1 MENRYLLSKTLF
13 SLLFS
18 LFFIFTGCSVEEH
31 FSHEEA
37 DQLLSATIVEEKN
50 GTRTTLSDDPTNR
63 KVDVLWQH
71 GDAIGV
77 FGSASGTNVRFQTE
91 EGAISSD
98 GKSTVFETS
107 ETAPEGELTGYYP
120 YQQGAALL
128 SGGVLQL
135 TMPATQSYDT
145 NQTGVV
151 RPDPAVNMMVGKGKD
166 GNIAFRNLFAILR
179 ITIAGSDGESVKQ
192 VVFTDLSGKPV
203 SGKFSVNWN
212 DDLPEAVFPETGS
225 NNDQRIILDCGDGIS
240 LLDQTLTKF
249 YLIVPARNYSKGFQ
263 VEFILADGRKI
274 VKTIGI
280 AGGKNLQR
288 NMLYPIGDLFPSQ
301 EDKISYKMHPKAS
314 VISEERYD
322 LIRSASLNT
331 ENHTLTLKVEEGF
344 APQEDEMILI
354 NRTSADLPNGYVGKV
369 KSISGESVV
378 LEPVTDITEVFEELS
393 IGDPLWSTGGDAVPS
408 GGYAIDLTR
417 YITSIERPDGQ
428 PVEYAIAGS
437 SISMEVPITRAEAEV
452 DTKFSMPAL
461 GHTFKIDD
469 GSNNNN
475 SCALKLGVQ
484 MDLALYFHILIQ
496 GWSLK
501 DLHCRVNPTVNLS
514 SGFTI
519 DWVSDSNVF
528 GTEIPFIIIRTAPIP
543 AGPVMIIPLIE
554 FFLTFDLEGK
564 AGLAAELS
572 YSKEFSF
579 GMAYRNGELSNY
591 SQVEQKEGDSSPLAF
606 TPKVQLEGSFA
617 AGIAPKVGFS
627 LWEIIRLDTR
637 VYTKVKSGANLNFDL
652 AAPAFDPSLYNAF
665 SGSKLFSQLELF
677 MKGGVFGWRN
687 REFATTESNTLEYPI
702 WEAYFVP
709 KMENFSVT
717 AEGGMME
724 IALDISNKLFFDS
737 EIGMNIYEKDEKS
750 GKFTVEAG
758 KMKLCEYS
766 RPPAGKNK
774 YALRMEESTSL
785 PPGKEYE
792 ACLTVSLDAPGGPY
806 TLETDVRTRFIPQ
819 DASMTLT
826 TSKMVGSKI
835 RLGMASKYVS
845 STGDERFKVWID
857 LNNNGKEDENENV
870 TPDYSF
876 VEYTIQS
883 QTITIHGPVS
893 DFTCSD
899 NQITSLDISRNAGL
913 GSLSCGD
920 NLLTSLD
927 VSNNTSLETLY
938 CTGNLLTSLEVS
950 NNMMLTALGCYN
962 NRLTK
967 LDVNGATALTSLTC
981 HENLLTTLDISS
993 LSELDF
999 FRCDNNQLTS
1009 LNVSN
1014 NNLLKDFRCNN
1025 NRIDTLDVSKNRDIF
1040 RLNCHENQ
1048 LEKLDVSMLPKLK
1061 ELTCGKNQLKELIL
1075 NNPALTSLS
1084 CENNQ
1089 LVSFNITP
1097 STVLAYLYCPRN
1109 NLTTLD
1115 ISNNTAL
1122 TYLYCSFNQLT
1133 TLDASSNVSLPSL
1146 SCSFNQLVSLVVSD
1160 QGVIKTVNCESNRLR
1175 GTAITELIESL
1186 PDRTGMNYGS
1196 VDFGFSFLGGV
1207 PGENYYTG
1215 SDKEE
1220 ARKKHW
1226 LFY

>member
-1 MENRYLLSKTLF
+1 M
-13 SLLFS
+13 
-18 LFFIFTGCSVEEH
+18 
-31 FSHEEA
+31 
-37 DQLLSATIVEEKN
+37 
-50 GTRTTLSDDPTNR
+50 
-63 KVDVLWQH
+63 
-71 GDAIGV
+71 
-77 FGSASGTNVRFQTE
+77 
-91 EGAISSD
+91 
-98 GKSTVFETS
+98 
-107 ETAPEGELTGYYP
+107 
-120 YQQGAALL
+120 
-128 SGGVLQL
+128 
-135 TMPATQSYDT
+135 
-145 NQTGVV
+145 
-151 RPDPAVNMMVGKGKD
+151 
-166 GNIAFRNLFAILR
+166 
-179 ITIAGSDGESVKQ
+179 
-192 VVFTDLSGKPV
+192 
-203 SGKFSVNWN
+203 
-212 DDLPEAVFPETGS
+212 
-225 NNDQRIILDCGDGIS
+225 
-240 LLDQTLTKF
+240 
-249 YLIVPARNYSKGFQ
+249 
-263 VEFILADGRKI
+263 
-274 VKTIGI
+274 
-280 AGGKNLQR
+280 
-288 NMLYPIGDLFPSQ
+288 
-301 EDKISYKMHPKAS
+301 
-314 VISEERYD
+314 
-322 LIRSASLNT
+322 
-331 ENHTLTLKVEEGF
+331 
-344 APQEDEMILI
+344 
-354 NRTSADLPNGYVGKV
+354 

-437 SISMEVPITRAEAEV
+437 SISMEVPITRAEAGV

-554 FFLTFDLEGK
+554 FFLTFD
-564 AGLAAELS
+564 
-572 YSKEFSF
+572 
-579 GMAYRNGELSNY
+579 
-591 SQVEQKEGDSSPLAF
+591 
-606 TPKVQLEGSFA
+606 
-617 AGIAPKVGFS
+617 
-627 LWEIIRLDTR
+627 
-637 VYTKVKSGANLNFDL
+637 
-652 AAPAFDPSLYNAF
+652 PSLYNAF

-724 IALDISNKLFFDS
+724 IALNISNKLFFDS

-883 QTITIHGPVS
+883 QAITIHGPVS

-899 NQITSLDISRNAGL
+899 NQIISLDISRNAGL

-927 VSNNTSLETLY
+927 VSNNTSLETLW

-981 HENLLTTLDISS
+981 HENLLTTLD
-993 LSELDF
+993 
-999 FRCDNNQLTS
+999 
-1009 LNVSN
+1009 
-1014 NNLLKDFRCNN
+1014 
-1025 NRIDTLDVSKNRDIF
+1025 
-1040 RLNCHENQ
+1040 
-1048 LEKLDVSMLPKLK
+1048 
-1061 ELTCGKNQLKELIL
+1061 
-1075 NNPALTSLS
+1075 
-1084 CENNQ
+1084 
-1089 LVSFNITP
+1089 
-1097 STVLAYLYCPRN
+1097 
-1109 NLTTLD
+1109 
-1115 ISNNTAL
+1115 
-1122 TYLYCSFNQLT
+1122 
-1133 TLDASSNVSLPSL
+1133 ASSNVSLPSL

-1175 GTAITELIESL
+1175 GTSITELIESL

-1196 VDFGFSFLGGV
+1196 VDFGLSFEGSV

-1215 SDKEE
+1215 SDNEE

>member
-1 MENRYLLSKTLF
+1 M
-13 SLLFS
+13 
-18 LFFIFTGCSVEEH
+18 
-31 FSHEEA
+31 
-37 DQLLSATIVEEKN
+37 
-50 GTRTTLSDDPTNR
+50 
-63 KVDVLWQH
+63 
-71 GDAIGV
+71 
-77 FGSASGTNVRFQTE
+77 
-91 EGAISSD
+91 
-98 GKSTVFETS
+98 
-107 ETAPEGELTGYYP
+107 
-120 YQQGAALL
+120 
-128 SGGVLQL
+128 
-135 TMPATQSYDT
+135 
-145 NQTGVV
+145 
-151 RPDPAVNMMVGKGKD
+151 
-166 GNIAFRNLFAILR
+166 
-179 ITIAGSDGESVKQ
+179 
-192 VVFTDLSGKPV
+192 
-203 SGKFSVNWN
+203 
-212 DDLPEAVFPETGS
+212 
-225 NNDQRIILDCGDGIS
+225 
-240 LLDQTLTKF
+240 
-249 YLIVPARNYSKGFQ
+249 
-263 VEFILADGRKI
+263 
-274 VKTIGI
+274 
-280 AGGKNLQR
+280 
-288 NMLYPIGDLFPSQ
+288 
-301 EDKISYKMHPKAS
+301 
-314 VISEERYD
+314 
-322 LIRSASLNT
+322 
-331 ENHTLTLKVEEGF
+331 
-344 APQEDEMILI
+344 
-354 NRTSADLPNGYVGKV
+354 
-369 KSISGESVV
+369 VV

-437 SISMEVPITRAEAEV
+437 SISMEVPITRAEAGV

-554 FFLTFDLEGK
+554 FFLTFD
-564 AGLAAELS
+564 
-572 YSKEFSF
+572 
-579 GMAYRNGELSNY
+579 
-591 SQVEQKEGDSSPLAF
+591 
-606 TPKVQLEGSFA
+606 
-617 AGIAPKVGFS
+617 
-627 LWEIIRLDTR
+627 
-637 VYTKVKSGANLNFDL
+637 
-652 AAPAFDPSLYNAF
+652 PSLYNAF

-737 EIGMNIYEKDEKS
+737 EIGMNIYKKDEKS

-883 QTITIHGPVS
+883 QAITIHGPVS

-899 NQITSLDISRNAGL
+899 NQIISLDISRNAGL

-927 VSNNTSLETLY
+927 VSNNTSLETLW
-938 CTGNLLTSLEVS
+938 CTGNVLTSLEVS
-950 NNMMLTALGCYN
+950 NNMMLTTLGCYN

-981 HENLLTTLDISS
+981 HENL
-993 LSELDF
+993 
-999 FRCDNNQLTS
+999 
-1009 LNVSN
+1009 
-1014 NNLLKDFRCNN
+1014 
-1025 NRIDTLDVSKNRDIF
+1025 
-1040 RLNCHENQ
+1040 
-1048 LEKLDVSMLPKLK
+1048 
-1061 ELTCGKNQLKELIL
+1061 
-1075 NNPALTSLS
+1075 
-1084 CENNQ
+1084 
-1089 LVSFNITP
+1089 
-1097 STVLAYLYCPRN
+1097 
-1109 NLTTLD
+1109 
-1115 ISNNTAL
+1115 
-1122 TYLYCSFNQLT
+1122 LT

-1175 GTAITELIESL
+1175 GTSITELIESL

-1196 VDFGFSFLGGV
+1196 VDFGLSFEGGV

>member
-1 MENRYLLSKTLF
+1 
-13 SLLFS
+13 
-18 LFFIFTGCSVEEH
+18 
-31 FSHEEA
+31 
-37 DQLLSATIVEEKN
+37 
-50 GTRTTLSDDPTNR
+50 
-63 KVDVLWQH
+63 
-71 GDAIGV
+71 
-77 FGSASGTNVRFQTE
+77 
-91 EGAISSD
+91 
-98 GKSTVFETS
+98 
-107 ETAPEGELTGYYP
+107 
-120 YQQGAALL
+120 
-128 SGGVLQL
+128 
-135 TMPATQSYDT
+135 
-145 NQTGVV
+145 
-151 RPDPAVNMMVGKGKD
+151 
-166 GNIAFRNLFAILR
+166 
-179 ITIAGSDGESVKQ
+179 
-192 VVFTDLSGKPV
+192 
-203 SGKFSVNWN
+203 
-212 DDLPEAVFPETGS
+212 
-225 NNDQRIILDCGDGIS
+225 
-240 LLDQTLTKF
+240 
-249 YLIVPARNYSKGFQ
+249 
-263 VEFILADGRKI
+263 
-274 VKTIGI
+274 
-280 AGGKNLQR
+280 
-288 NMLYPIGDLFPSQ
+288 
-301 EDKISYKMHPKAS
+301 MHPKAS

-452 DTKFSMPAL
+452 DTKFSMPAM

-554 FFLTFDLEGK
+554 FFLT
-564 AGLAAELS
+564 
-572 YSKEFSF
+572 
-579 GMAYRNGELSNY
+579 
-591 SQVEQKEGDSSPLAF
+591 
-606 TPKVQLEGSFA
+606 
-617 AGIAPKVGFS
+617 
-627 LWEIIRLDTR
+627 
-637 VYTKVKSGANLNFDL
+637 
-652 AAPAFDPSLYNAF
+652 FDPSLYNAF

-893 DFTCSD
+893 YFNCSD

-950 NNMMLTALGCYN
+950 NNMMLTALGCSN
-962 NRLTK
+962 NRFTK

-981 HENLLTTLDISS
+981 HENL
-993 LSELDF
+993 
-999 FRCDNNQLTS
+999 
-1009 LNVSN
+1009 
-1014 NNLLKDFRCNN
+1014 
-1025 NRIDTLDVSKNRDIF
+1025 
-1040 RLNCHENQ
+1040 
-1048 LEKLDVSMLPKLK
+1048 
-1061 ELTCGKNQLKELIL
+1061 
-1075 NNPALTSLS
+1075 
-1084 CENNQ
+1084 
-1089 LVSFNITP
+1089 
-1097 STVLAYLYCPRN
+1097 
-1109 NLTTLD
+1109 
-1115 ISNNTAL
+1115 
-1122 TYLYCSFNQLT
+1122 LT

-1175 GTAITELIESL
+1175 GTSITELIESL

-1196 VDFGFSFLGGV
+1196 VDFGLSFEGGV

>member
-1 MENRYLLSKTLF
+1 
-13 SLLFS
+13 
-18 LFFIFTGCSVEEH
+18 
-31 FSHEEA
+31 
-37 DQLLSATIVEEKN
+37 
-50 GTRTTLSDDPTNR
+50 
-63 KVDVLWQH
+63 
-71 GDAIGV
+71 
-77 FGSASGTNVRFQTE
+77 
-91 EGAISSD
+91 
-98 GKSTVFETS
+98 
-107 ETAPEGELTGYYP
+107 
-120 YQQGAALL
+120 
-128 SGGVLQL
+128 
-135 TMPATQSYDT
+135 
-145 NQTGVV
+145 
-151 RPDPAVNMMVGKGKD
+151 
-166 GNIAFRNLFAILR
+166 
-179 ITIAGSDGESVKQ
+179 
-192 VVFTDLSGKPV
+192 
-203 SGKFSVNWN
+203 
-212 DDLPEAVFPETGS
+212 
-225 NNDQRIILDCGDGIS
+225 
-240 LLDQTLTKF
+240 
-249 YLIVPARNYSKGFQ
+249 
-263 VEFILADGRKI
+263 
-274 VKTIGI
+274 
-280 AGGKNLQR
+280 
-288 NMLYPIGDLFPSQ
+288 MLYPIGDLFPSQ

-369 KSISGESVV
+369 KSISGELVV

-437 SISMEVPITRAEAEV
+437 SISMEVPITRAEAGV

-501 DLHCRVNPTVNLS
+501 DLHCRVNPTMNLS

-554 FFLTFDLEGK
+554 FFLT
-564 AGLAAELS
+564 
-572 YSKEFSF
+572 
-579 GMAYRNGELSNY
+579 
-591 SQVEQKEGDSSPLAF
+591 
-606 TPKVQLEGSFA
+606 
-617 AGIAPKVGFS
+617 
-627 LWEIIRLDTR
+627 
-637 VYTKVKSGANLNFDL
+637 
-652 AAPAFDPSLYNAF
+652 FDPSLYNAF

-737 EIGMNIYEKDEKS
+737 DIGMNIYEKDEKS

-774 YALRMEESTSL
+774 YELIMEESTSL
-785 PPGKEYE
+785 PQGKEYE

-883 QTITIHGPVS
+883 QAITIHGPVS

-899 NQITSLDISRNAGL
+899 NQIISLDISRNAGL

-927 VSNNTSLETLY
+927 VSNNTSLETLW
-938 CTGNLLTSLEVS
+938 CTGNVLTSLEVS
-950 NNMMLTALGCYN
+950 NNMMLTTLGCYN
-962 NRLTK
+962 NRFTK

-981 HENLLTTLDISS
+981 HENL
-993 LSELDF
+993 
-999 FRCDNNQLTS
+999 
-1009 LNVSN
+1009 
-1014 NNLLKDFRCNN
+1014 
-1025 NRIDTLDVSKNRDIF
+1025 
-1040 RLNCHENQ
+1040 
-1048 LEKLDVSMLPKLK
+1048 
-1061 ELTCGKNQLKELIL
+1061 
-1075 NNPALTSLS
+1075 
-1084 CENNQ
+1084 
-1089 LVSFNITP
+1089 
-1097 STVLAYLYCPRN
+1097 
-1109 NLTTLD
+1109 
-1115 ISNNTAL
+1115 
-1122 TYLYCSFNQLT
+1122 LT

-1175 GTAITELIESL
+1175 GTSITELIESL

-1196 VDFGFSFLGGV
+1196 VDFGLSFEGGV

>member
-1 MENRYLLSKTLF
+1 
-13 SLLFS
+13 
-18 LFFIFTGCSVEEH
+18 
-31 FSHEEA
+31 
-37 DQLLSATIVEEKN
+37 
-50 GTRTTLSDDPTNR
+50 
-63 KVDVLWQH
+63 
-71 GDAIGV
+71 
-77 FGSASGTNVRFQTE
+77 
-91 EGAISSD
+91 
-98 GKSTVFETS
+98 
-107 ETAPEGELTGYYP
+107 
-120 YQQGAALL
+120 
-128 SGGVLQL
+128 
-135 TMPATQSYDT
+135 
-145 NQTGVV
+145 
-151 RPDPAVNMMVGKGKD
+151 
-166 GNIAFRNLFAILR
+166 
-179 ITIAGSDGESVKQ
+179 
-192 VVFTDLSGKPV
+192 
-203 SGKFSVNWN
+203 
-212 DDLPEAVFPETGS
+212 
-225 NNDQRIILDCGDGIS
+225 
-240 LLDQTLTKF
+240 
-249 YLIVPARNYSKGFQ
+249 
-263 VEFILADGRKI
+263 
-274 VKTIGI
+274 
-280 AGGKNLQR
+280 
-288 NMLYPIGDLFPSQ
+288 MLYPIGDLFPSQ

-554 FFLTFDLEGK
+554 FFLTFD
-564 AGLAAELS
+564 
-572 YSKEFSF
+572 
-579 GMAYRNGELSNY
+579 
-591 SQVEQKEGDSSPLAF
+591 
-606 TPKVQLEGSFA
+606 
-617 AGIAPKVGFS
+617 
-627 LWEIIRLDTR
+627 
-637 VYTKVKSGANLNFDL
+637 
-652 AAPAFDPSLYNAF
+652 PSLYNAF

-774 YALRMEESTSL
+774 YELRMEESTSL

-883 QTITIHGPVS
+883 QAITIHGPVS

-899 NQITSLDISRNAGL
+899 NQIISLDISRNAGL

-981 HENLLTTLDISS
+981 HENLLTTLD
-993 LSELDF
+993 
-999 FRCDNNQLTS
+999 
-1009 LNVSN
+1009 
-1014 NNLLKDFRCNN
+1014 
-1025 NRIDTLDVSKNRDIF
+1025 
-1040 RLNCHENQ
+1040 
-1048 LEKLDVSMLPKLK
+1048 
-1061 ELTCGKNQLKELIL
+1061 
-1075 NNPALTSLS
+1075 
-1084 CENNQ
+1084 
-1089 LVSFNITP
+1089 
-1097 STVLAYLYCPRN
+1097 
-1109 NLTTLD
+1109 
-1115 ISNNTAL
+1115 
-1122 TYLYCSFNQLT
+1122 
-1133 TLDASSNVSLPSL
+1133 ASSNVSLPSL

-1196 VDFGFSFLGGV
+1196 VDFGLSFEGGV

>member
-1 MENRYLLSKTLF
+1 M
-13 SLLFS
+13 
-18 LFFIFTGCSVEEH
+18 
-31 FSHEEA
+31 
-37 DQLLSATIVEEKN
+37 
-50 GTRTTLSDDPTNR
+50 
-63 KVDVLWQH
+63 
-71 GDAIGV
+71 
-77 FGSASGTNVRFQTE
+77 
-91 EGAISSD
+91 
-98 GKSTVFETS
+98 
-107 ETAPEGELTGYYP
+107 
-120 YQQGAALL
+120 
-128 SGGVLQL
+128 
-135 TMPATQSYDT
+135 
-145 NQTGVV
+145 
-151 RPDPAVNMMVGKGKD
+151 
-166 GNIAFRNLFAILR
+166 
-179 ITIAGSDGESVKQ
+179 
-192 VVFTDLSGKPV
+192 
-203 SGKFSVNWN
+203 
-212 DDLPEAVFPETGS
+212 
-225 NNDQRIILDCGDGIS
+225 
-240 LLDQTLTKF
+240 
-249 YLIVPARNYSKGFQ
+249 
-263 VEFILADGRKI
+263 
-274 VKTIGI
+274 
-280 AGGKNLQR
+280 
-288 NMLYPIGDLFPSQ
+288 
-301 EDKISYKMHPKAS
+301 
-314 VISEERYD
+314 
-322 LIRSASLNT
+322 
-331 ENHTLTLKVEEGF
+331 
-344 APQEDEMILI
+344 
-354 NRTSADLPNGYVGKV
+354 
-369 KSISGESVV
+369 VV

-437 SISMEVPITRAEAEV
+437 SISMEVPITRAEAGV

-554 FFLTFDLEGK
+554 FFLTFD
-564 AGLAAELS
+564 
-572 YSKEFSF
+572 
-579 GMAYRNGELSNY
+579 
-591 SQVEQKEGDSSPLAF
+591 
-606 TPKVQLEGSFA
+606 
-617 AGIAPKVGFS
+617 
-627 LWEIIRLDTR
+627 
-637 VYTKVKSGANLNFDL
+637 
-652 AAPAFDPSLYNAF
+652 PSLYNAF

-724 IALDISNKLFFDS
+724 IALNISNKLFFDS

-774 YALRMEESTSL
+774 YELRMEESTSL

-883 QTITIHGPVS
+883 QAITIHGPVL
-893 DFTCSD
+893 DFNCSD
-899 NQITSLDISRNAGL
+899 NQIISLDISRNAGL

-927 VSNNTSLETLY
+927 VSNNTSLETLW
-938 CTGNLLTSLEVS
+938 CTGNVLTSLEVS
-950 NNMMLTALGCYN
+950 NNMMLTTLGCYN

-981 HENLLTTLDISS
+981 HENL
-993 LSELDF
+993 
-999 FRCDNNQLTS
+999 
-1009 LNVSN
+1009 
-1014 NNLLKDFRCNN
+1014 
-1025 NRIDTLDVSKNRDIF
+1025 
-1040 RLNCHENQ
+1040 
-1048 LEKLDVSMLPKLK
+1048 
-1061 ELTCGKNQLKELIL
+1061 
-1075 NNPALTSLS
+1075 
-1084 CENNQ
+1084 
-1089 LVSFNITP
+1089 
-1097 STVLAYLYCPRN
+1097 
-1109 NLTTLD
+1109 
-1115 ISNNTAL
+1115 
-1122 TYLYCSFNQLT
+1122 LT

-1175 GTAITELIESL
+1175 GTSITELIESL

-1196 VDFGFSFLGGV
+1196 VDFGLSFEGGV